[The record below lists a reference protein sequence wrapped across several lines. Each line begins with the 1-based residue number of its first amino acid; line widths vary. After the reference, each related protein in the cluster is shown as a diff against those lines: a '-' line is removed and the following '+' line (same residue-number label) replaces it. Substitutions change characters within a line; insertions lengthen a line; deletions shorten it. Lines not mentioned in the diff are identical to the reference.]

1 MAATTEWAAM
11 VIDSLLSAD
20 GLAVLM
26 AVLLGCFVKGA
37 LGFGLPLIATPI
49 MLFVLPLPEIV
60 AILALPIT
68 IANIQQ
74 IWLNRKQWQILR
86 QFWPLI
92 TSSTLVMLVGAPL
105 MVAIDS
111 RLLGILIGLMIALH
125 AILSSFPRGQ
135 FQNRSLSSKTM
146 NHLIIPAGIASGI
159 LGSLTAMYSFP
170 SIQLFMMMQIKKDD
184 LAMLLGV
191 FLSFGYVAL
200 WLGIS
205 HAGFPVGDN
214 LLLSALMLIPTV
226 AGQQAGHM
234 ARRRISETTF
244 RHIVHFA
251 LACAGFTLMIRGITS
266 LT

>member
-1 MAATTEWAAM
+1 MI
-11 VIDSLLSAD
+11 IDSLLSFN
-20 GLAVLM
+20 GLTVLM

-68 IANIQQ
+68 IANVQQ
-74 IWLNRKQWQILR
+74 IWLNRHQWQILKR
-86 QFWPLI
+86 FWPLVTI
-92 TSSTLVMLVGAPL
+92 AVIFMLVGAPL

-125 AILSSFPRGQ
+125 AILSSFPLRQ
-135 FQNRSLSSKTM
+135 LHNWSLAPKTM

-170 SIQLFMMMQIKKDD
+170 SLQLFMMMRVKKDD

-191 FLSFGYVAL
+191 FLLLGYVAL

-214 LLLSALMLIPTV
+214 LLLSALMLIPAV

-234 ARRRISETTF
+234 ARRYISETTF

-266 LT
+266 LI

>member
-135 FQNRSLSSKTM
+135 FQNKSLSSKTM
-146 NHLIIPAGIASGI
+146 NHLIIPAGIVSGI
-159 LGSLTAMYSFP
+159 LGSLTAFTIDSQTATRNHQPKTSCNQQYTTNTQPLHNQYTTSQP
-170 SIQLFMMMQIKKDD
+170 SRADD
-184 LAMLLGV
+184 PIATL
-191 FLSFGYVAL
+191 
-200 WLGIS
+200 
-205 HAGFPVGDN
+205 P
-214 LLLSALMLIPTV
+214 
-226 AGQQAGHM
+226 
-234 ARRRISETTF
+234 ARP
-244 RHIVHFA
+244 
-251 LACAGFTLMIRGITS
+251 
-266 LT
+266 

>member
-1 MAATTEWAAM
+1 MI
-11 VIDSLLSAD
+11 IDSFLSTD
-20 GLAVLM
+20 DLAVVL

-68 IANIQQ
+68 VANIQQ
-74 IWLNRKQWQILR
+74 IWLNRKQWQILK
-86 QFWPLI
+86 QFWPLV
-92 TSSTLVMLVGAPL
+92 TTSTLIMLIGAPL

-125 AILSSFPRGQ
+125 AILSSIPLHQ
-135 FQNRSLSSKTM
+135 FQNRSLAPRTM
-146 NHLIIPAGIASGI
+146 NYLIIPAGIASGVF
-159 LGSLTAMYSFP
+159 GSLTTIYSFP
-170 SIQLFMMMQIKKDD
+170 SLQLFMMMRVNKDD

-191 FLSFGYVAL
+191 FLLLGYVAL

-205 HAGFPVGDN
+205 YAGFPAGDN
-214 LLLSALMLIPTV
+214 LLLSAAMLIPAV
-226 AGQQAGHM
+226 AGQQAGHL
-234 ARRRISETTF
+234 ARQRISENTF

-251 LACAGFTLMIRGITS
+251 LAFAGFTLITRGITS
-266 LT
+266 LI

>member
-20 GLAVLM
+20 GLAVLI

-111 RLLGILIGLMIALH
+111 RLLGCVAFAFVGMWSHRAPL
-125 AILSSFPRGQ
+125 
-135 FQNRSLSSKTM
+135 SLSVP
-146 NHLIIPAGIASGI
+146 PA
-159 LGSLTAMYSFP
+159 LLRFP
-170 SIQLFMMMQIKKDD
+170 S
-184 LAMLLGV
+184 
-191 FLSFGYVAL
+191 
-200 WLGIS
+200 
-205 HAGFPVGDN
+205 
-214 LLLSALMLIPTV
+214 
-226 AGQQAGHM
+226 
-234 ARRRISETTF
+234 
-244 RHIVHFA
+244 
-251 LACAGFTLMIRGITS
+251 
-266 LT
+266 

>member
-1 MAATTEWAAM
+1 MI
-11 VIDSLLSAD
+11 IDSLLSFN
-20 GLAVLM
+20 GLTVLM

-68 IANIQQ
+68 IANVQQ
-74 IWLNRKQWQILR
+74 IWLNRHQWQILKR
-86 QFWPLI
+86 FWPLVAI
-92 TSSTLVMLVGAPL
+92 AVIIMLVCAPL

-111 RLLGILIGLMIALH
+111 HLLGILIGLLIALH
-125 AILSSFPRGQ
+125 AILSSFPLRQ
-135 FQNRSLSSKTM
+135 LHNWSLAPKTM

-170 SIQLFMMMQIKKDD
+170 SLQLFMMMRVKKDD

-191 FLSFGYVAL
+191 FLLLGYVAL

-214 LLLSALMLIPTV
+214 LLLSALMLIPAV

-234 ARRRISETTF
+234 ARRYISETTF
-244 RHIVHFA
+244 RHIVHFT

-266 LT
+266 LI

>member
-1 MAATTEWAAM
+1 MI
-11 VIDSLLSAD
+11 IDSLLSAEV
-20 GLAVLM
+20 LAVLL

-68 IANIQQ
+68 IVNIQQ
-74 IWLNRKQWQILR
+74 IWLNRKRWQILK
-86 QFWPLI
+86 QFWPLV
-92 TSSTLVMLVGAPL
+92 TTSTLIMLVGAPL
-105 MVAIDS
+105 MMTIDS

-125 AILSSFPRGQ
+125 AILSSFPLRQ
-135 FQNRSLSSKTM
+135 FQDRSLEPKTM
-146 NHLIIPAGIASGI
+146 NRLIIPAGVASGI
-159 LGSLTAMYSFP
+159 LGSLTTIYSFP
-170 SIQLFMMMQIKKDD
+170 SLQLFMMMRIKKDD

-191 FLSFGYVAL
+191 FLSLGFVAL

-214 LLLSALMLIPTV
+214 LLLSAVMLIPAV
-226 AGQQAGHM
+226 AGQQAGHL

-266 LT
+266 LI